1 MDYFL
6 QSTAPKPPG
15 IEDPIRRTAWDETD
29 RYWRE
34 VIAPALTERLAEFMK
49 DSKDLIRSVD
59 LSLRTAE
66 SRMQIASDKFE
77 TTADS
82 LTQYMVMT
90 EATIGSLKASDTKQ
104 DQSISDL
111 WSRINS
117 IHEKVQVLENSLSIV
132 QHTQMGLRNDI
143 YGDATTN
150 TPGIHGILRE
160 MRQEIVGKL
169 SGIESQQAI
178 STVALQQHERDIAII
193 KGRKGFLRR
202 IRLFIAGE

>member
-15 IEDPIRRTAWDETD
+15 MEDPIRRTAWDETD

-49 DSKDLIRSVD
+49 DSKDLTRSID

-77 TTADS
+77 ATADS

-111 WSRINS
+111 WTKVNGLHDRI
-117 IHEKVQVLENSLSIV
+117 QGLENSLTIV
-132 QHTQMGLRNDI
+132 QHTQMGFRNDI

-160 MRQEIVGKL
+160 MRQEIVSKL

-178 STVALQQHERDIAII
+178 STVALQQHERDLTII

>member
-6 QSTAPKPPG
+6 QSSAPKPPG
-15 IEDPIRRTAWDETD
+15 VEDPVRRTAWDETD

-34 VIAPALTERLAEFMK
+34 VIAPTLTDRLAEFMK
-49 DSKDLIRSVD
+49 DTKDLIRSVD
-59 LSLRTAE
+59 LSLRAAE
-66 SRMQIASDKFE
+66 TRMQSYSDKFE
-77 TTADS
+77 ATADS
-82 LTQYMVMT
+82 LTQYMVVT
-90 EATIGSLKASDTKQ
+90 EATIGSLKASDSKQ

-111 WSRINS
+111 WTKVNGLQERI
-117 IHEKVQVLENSLSIV
+117 QGLENSLTIV

-169 SGIESQQAI
+169 SGIESQQSI
-178 STVALQQHERDIAII
+178 STVALQQHERELAII
-193 KGRKGFLRR
+193 RGRKGVMRR